1 MSSYFAPEE
10 SIFFKLGH
18 KPEQTIATIANR
30 YIGSNPSNGFTFR
43 SFHQESFKQ
52 VEDGRYDINLQ
63 AKFPESPL
71 GSYGYAFAGIYCEA
85 DCDIEL
91 SLSCYGPVR
100 IYLHSS
106 LLYKSTMDDDV
117 NIRRRKTIQ
126 ASLRKGW
133 NPFFIKLLK
142 TASGFGCQFGSANGK
157 WFPLH
162 FLAPFTGRSGMGGW
176 IYSTPVSIDV
186 FPEEGSLPSFDT
198 DEATIQTLEQVSW
211 LPVVPSTTL
220 TEHGV
225 HELHTLFQGE
235 SGNVAY
241 AWSSFQVS
249 NLGET
254 PHNFHVASASKL
266 RVWVDNTL
274 AAEIDSSSTSFQ
286 LSLPNGRHNLLVECM
301 RGLNSWH
308 FDVEI
313 SHAGK
318 VVPFLIPAHVQGT
331 ATRWLYLG
339 PFSER
344 LQTPERI
351 RTLHQLFT
359 TPAGALSSH
368 ASSQYW
374 RTGDKDIFVRPYLEN
389 ELHAKWNYPL
399 GVTLYGLLQA
409 GRALNRCDIVSYVV
423 DHIQTCTDLYTYSLW
438 DKERY
443 GSPAINHQLVELN
456 MLDDCGSFG
465 SAMLEVNRE
474 ADHATMREIAH
485 IVAAY
490 IQHGHERKS
499 DGAFYRQRTGE
510 YQENTLWADD
520 LYMSTPFLCRYYQL
534 TGDLT
539 YITDAAK
546 QFLLFKKYLF
556 IPEHKIMAHVY
567 DFKYETSTYIPWGRG
582 NGWVLFSL
590 SELLAVLPESHE
602 LRDELIDF
610 FRTLAAGYAK
620 LQGTNGLWHQ
630 VLTDRTS
637 YEETSCTAM
646 FTYAFCRGIRYGW
659 LDQPAPYKEAVQRAW
674 EGLTKLAIDQSG
686 NVYGVCRGSGYS
698 FTPLYYK
705 DELNWIL
712 NDTHGIGIIL
722 LCGIEYMK
730 LQGN

>member
-1 MSSYFAPEE
+1 MSPYFAPEE
-10 SIFFKLGH
+10 SIFFKQGH

-43 SFHQESFKQ
+43 SIHQESFRQ
-52 VEDGRYDINLQ
+52 LEDGRYDINLT

-71 GSYGYAFAGIYCEA
+71 GSYGYAFAGIYCENE
-85 DCDIEL
+85 CDIEL

-133 NPFFIKLLK
+133 NPFFITLLK

-162 FLAPFTGRSGMGGW
+162 FLSPFTGRSGMGGW
-176 IYSTPVSIDV
+176 VYSTPVSIDV
-186 FPEEGSLPSFDT
+186 FPEGSLPSFDT
-198 DEATIQTLEQVSW
+198 EETTIQTLEQVSW
-211 LPVVPSTTL
+211 LPVVQSTTSA
-220 TEHGV
+220 EHSV
-225 HELHTLFQGE
+225 HELQRIFEGE
-235 SGNVAY
+235 SGDFAY

-249 NLGET
+249 SLGET
-254 PHNFHVASASKL
+254 VHNLHVSSASKL
-266 RVWVDNTL
+266 RLWVNNTL
-274 AAEIDSSSTSFQ
+274 AAEIDSGSYSFQ
-286 LSLPNGRHNLLVECM
+286 LSLPSGRHDCLVETT
-301 RGLNSWH
+301 RGLNSWG
-308 FDVEI
+308 FAVEI
-313 SHAGK
+313 SQAGK
-318 VVPFLIPAHVQGT
+318 VLPFLLPAHVHGT

-339 PFSER
+339 PLSES
-344 LQTPERI
+344 LHTPESI
-351 RTLHQLFT
+351 LTLHQLFT
-359 TPAGALSSH
+359 SPAGAVSSH
-368 ASSQYW
+368 TSAHYW
-374 RTGDKDIFVRPYLEN
+374 RTGDTGIFVRPYLEN

-409 GRALNRCDIVSYVV
+409 GRALNRTEVISYVI
-423 DHIQTCTDLYTYSLW
+423 DHIQTCTDLYTYALW

-465 SAMLEVNRE
+465 SAMLEANRE
-474 ADHATMREIAH
+474 ADNATMRDIAH
-485 IVAAY
+485 IVAIY
-490 IQHGHERKS
+490 IQHGQERKS
-499 DGAFYRQRTGE
+499 DGAFYRQRSGE

-534 TGDLT
+534 THDLS

-556 IPEHKIMAHVY
+556 IPEHNVMAHVY

-610 FRTLAAGYAK
+610 FRTLAAGYVK

-630 VLTDRTS
+630 VLTDSTS

-659 LDQPAPYKEAVQRAW
+659 LDQPAPYREAVQHAW
-674 EGLTKLAIDQSG
+674 EGLTKHAIDQSG

-730 LQGN
+730 LQVI